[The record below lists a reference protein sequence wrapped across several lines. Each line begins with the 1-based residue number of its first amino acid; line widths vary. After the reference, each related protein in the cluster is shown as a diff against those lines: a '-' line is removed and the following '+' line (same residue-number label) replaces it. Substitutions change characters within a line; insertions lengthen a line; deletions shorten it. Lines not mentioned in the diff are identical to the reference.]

1 MGPGAGALA
10 SVVAGAPL
18 WRQQDRRAMGSDG
31 PCGRAMGYVVELYFL
46 MPGYCLGHW
55 HWEYWSL
62 FN

>member
-18 WRQQDRRAMGSDG
+18 WRQQDRQAMGSDR

-46 MPGYCLGHW
+46 MAG
-55 HWEYWSL
+55 
-62 FN
+62 